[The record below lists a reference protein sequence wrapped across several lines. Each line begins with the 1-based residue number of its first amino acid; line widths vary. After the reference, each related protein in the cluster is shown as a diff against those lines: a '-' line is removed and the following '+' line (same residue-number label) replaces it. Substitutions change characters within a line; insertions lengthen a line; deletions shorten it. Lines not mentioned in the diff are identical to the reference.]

1 MSDYMNNI
9 KCPSCGAENNSQS
22 NFCIQCGTKLVQD
35 NNVVSEQKVE
45 NSKQNINVVV
55 NNQAVDNDEKEAK
68 RLGII
73 SLVLYFAGQLISV
86 LLGSLLSGYLGESVM
101 GLGGFCPLAG
111 IVVMIVGRVKYPKN
125 RFLKVVMWI
134 IIASMII
141 SIIFMI
147 LFVLW
152 CYITCSNYDTS
163 GCN

>member
-1 MSDYMNNI
+1 MNKK
-9 KCPSCGAENNSQS
+9 KCVNCGAENNAQS

-45 NSKQNINVVV
+45 NNVQNINVVV

-73 SLVLYFAGQLISV
+73 SLVLFFAGQFIFGT
-86 LLGSLLSGYLGESVM
+86 LGSLLSGYLGESVM
-101 GLGGFCPLAG
+101 ALGGVCPLSG

-125 RFLKVVMWI
+125 RFLKIVMWI
-134 IIASMII
+134 IIG
-141 SIIFMI
+141 SIIILIIFWI
-147 LFVLW
+147 LFIIW
-152 CYITCSNYDTS
+152 CYVTCSSYDFS